1 MRLRL
6 RSFLLTSAL
15 TFTPS
20 LIPSLAFATTITGP
34 YVDGGAGY
42 NLVQVQH
49 VHTYG
54 GGGEEEEGEN
64 HAAQSII
71 PPSNPCAQD
80 YKNGALVGT
89 STCSLAGSSEDDSYQ
104 GGLPGL
110 DGTIGGTGETIIEH
124 GKPYY
129 INGVLHQ
136 PTTVTGITGG
146 TPIVY
151 GKKYDIISPDYQHD
165 PSATDAIKARDL
177 VGQPLPDQKTNPY
190 QYNPVPNPTGK
201 LTPDEVEK
209 LEAHAFGLGPA
220 AQPLLCSTVGHGGGG
235 VTSIGNSTVYCIP
248 EATLNF
254 PNYPLTEA
262 NAPMGTHSAGITVY
276 YVPFNGVESPFTSY
290 TNSYTPDTVNG
301 NSVVDVNYPQG
312 NIYTSQGQDGEL
324 PYTQNF
330 DSPSGYT
337 FANGKSVKFAPYSY
351 DKNTWNADNISSI
364 YGPIHNT
371 QYNQQQANEHDD
383 NERSNLF
390 VSP

>member
-54 GGGEEEEGEN
+54 GGGEEEEVGN
-64 HAAQSII
+64 HVAQPII

-89 STCSLAGSSEDDSYQ
+89 STCSLKGSSEDDSYQ

-110 DGTIGGTGETIIEH
+110 DGTIGGTGETITEH

-146 TPIVY
+146 TPIVQ
-151 GKKYDIISPDYQHD
+151 GKKEDYDIISPDYQHD
-165 PSATDAIKARDL
+165 PSATDAIQARDL

-190 QYNPVPNPTGK
+190 QYNTIKNPTGK

-220 AQPLLCSTVGHGGGG
+220 AQPLSCSTVENGGGG
-235 VTSIGNSTVYCIP
+235 VMSIGNTTVYCTP
-248 EATLNF
+248 SEVLNF
-254 PNYPLTEA
+254 PNYPLSEFDS
-262 NAPMGTHSAGITVY
+262 PMGTEPLPGNTVY
-276 YVPFNGVESPFTSY
+276 YVPFNGVESPFTHY

-301 NSVVDVNYPQG
+301 DSVVDVNYPQG
-312 NIYTSQGQDGEL
+312 NTYTSQGQGDGL

-337 FANGKSVKFAPYSY
+337 FAN
-351 DKNTWNADNISSI
+351 
-364 YGPIHNT
+364 
-371 QYNQQQANEHDD
+371 
-383 NERSNLF
+383 
-390 VSP
+390 